1 MLCIQARQEDLE
13 MLGLKP
19 SFLANYKNHA
29 EKNKCTGHKS
39 GVKVIRTVLGQ
50 KARGATVNI
59 SRCPYHKSGTAAIR
73 AMCCGAKKRRS
84 PMSIDHQEEQN
95 TMPKTF
101 RGVHVH

>member
-1 MLCIQARQEDLE
+1 

-50 KARGATVNI
+50 KAGGATVYTN
-59 SRCPYHKSGTAAIR
+59 RYA
-73 AMCCGAKKRRS
+73 
-84 PMSIDHQEEQN
+84 
-95 TMPKTF
+95 
-101 RGVHVH
+101 